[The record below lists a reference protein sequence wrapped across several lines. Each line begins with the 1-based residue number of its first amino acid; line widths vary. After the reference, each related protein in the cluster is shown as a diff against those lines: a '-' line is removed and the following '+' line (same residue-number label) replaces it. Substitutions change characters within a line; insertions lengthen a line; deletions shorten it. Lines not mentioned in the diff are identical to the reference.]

1 MLCDLVYLLLVVLVF
16 FIIIY
21 RIKRNQREGFTDI
34 DGRIVTIYI
43 KRAHDKKLGLMIV
56 NIN

>member
-34 DGRIVTIYI
+34 DGRIVTALY
-43 KRAHDKKLGLMIV
+43 KKGPDK
-56 NIN
+56 NCD